1 MTVATQRPATMTARP
16 SIAASLLAIGAGTS
30 VAVLLGVEPVPVL
43 LVAIAGIGLVAGG
56 LALRRRDYAIAG
68 SAVAI
73 LGAAACVA
81 AVGLAAT
88 SAGDTSELLWT
99 VPGVT
104 GVVLLGLAVAPVRGS
119 GSRWLVKT
127 GAGAVFLSVVLA
139 GLFRVAPLGTL
150 LLAMVATVVSWDAG
164 EHAIDVGRQL
174 GRNAS
179 TWRLDVSHVGATA
192 AVGVVGVLAGHAIA
206 GMQAGE
212 LSLAA
217 FALLGLALLALTL
230 ALHR

>member
-30 VAVLLGVEPVPVL
+30 VAVLLGVEPIPVL
-43 LVAIAGIGLVAGG
+43 LVALAGIGLVAGG
-56 LALRRRDYAIAG
+56 LALRRRDYGIAG
-68 SAVAI
+68 SAVTL
-73 LGAAACVA
+73 LGAGASVVA
-81 AVGLAAT
+81 VALAAA
-88 SAGDTSELLWT
+88 SAGDTSELLWA
-99 VPGVT
+99 VPGVA
-104 GVVLLGLAVAPVRGS
+104 GIVLLGLAVAPVRGS
-119 GSRWLVKT
+119 GTRWLVKA
-127 GAGAVFLSVVLA
+127 GAGAVFLSVALA
-139 GLFRVAPLGTL
+139 GLFRVAPPGTL
-150 LLAMVATVVSWDAG
+150 LLAMVATVLSWDAG

-179 TWRLDVSHVGATA
+179 TWRLDVAHVGATA